1 MKRLSAATL
10 FFACVT
16 LGPLAIAPCAWA
28 QNAESSPAAAPDAAP
43 PAAAAP
49 AVAPANPDCAAKA
62 SEKKLA
68 GAALNSFMKKC
79 ARDAATASCD
89 VAAEEKKLKGAARKS
104 FTKKCVKDAIITQ

>member
-1 MKRLSAATL
+1 MNRLIAATL
-10 FFACVT
+10 I
-16 LGPLAIAPCAWA
+16 LAGSALTGLVVPSSAWA
-28 QNAESSPAAAPDAAP
+28 QNAEPAPVAAPAAP
-43 PAAAAP
+43 P

-89 VAAEEKKLKGAARKS
+89 VAAEEKKLKGAAKKS
-104 FTKKCVKDAIITQ
+104 FTRKCVKDAIITQ